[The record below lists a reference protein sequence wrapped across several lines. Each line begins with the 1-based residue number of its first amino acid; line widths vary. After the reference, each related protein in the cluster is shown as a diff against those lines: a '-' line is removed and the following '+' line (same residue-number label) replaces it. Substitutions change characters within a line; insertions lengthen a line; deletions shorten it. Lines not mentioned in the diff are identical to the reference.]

1 MLNDKIIFEL
11 DIDYNKYR
19 ENLIKG
25 IITEL
30 DKIFNI
36 FNDDNNTTIIML
48 FIINKKIIE
57 EENKYLINILKD
69 LVESLNNI
77 INKNIDQK
85 EYLEIILKI
94 LNLTAVIDKIEL
106 LINKMNV
113 DMNIN
118 KFINDL
124 KELIE
129 NIKKNNILFLKLLDI
144 ITLQKNI
151 EKLKNEEMTNEENI
165 EDIVEDEYKI
175 KKHDD
180 EINKIVI
187 DISRML
193 VKDYFIYY
201 NPREMLEYLY
211 NNTRIENYN
220 YIPYTILKRNEIFQ
234 QTYLLNYTK
243 YMESYSNEKNKIAK
257 CRYIIKNKKFE
268 NLINEMN
275 NLKYVNSVDSY
286 QP

>member
-25 IITEL
+25 IVTEL
-30 DKIFNI
+30 DKIFSI
-36 FNDDNNTTIIML
+36 FNEDNNTIIMML

-69 LVESLNNI
+69 LVGSLNNI

-94 LNLTAVIDKIEL
+94 LNLTAIIDKIEL
-106 LINKMNV
+106 LMNEMNV
-113 DMNIN
+113 NIDIN

-124 KELIE
+124 RELIE

-151 EKLKNEEMTNEENI
+151 EKLKNENEEIINDGNI
-165 EDIVEDEYKI
+165 EDIVTDEYKI

-220 YIPYTILKRNEIFQ
+220 YIPYAILKRNEIFQ

-275 NLKYVNSVDSY
+275 NLKYVN
-286 QP
+286 